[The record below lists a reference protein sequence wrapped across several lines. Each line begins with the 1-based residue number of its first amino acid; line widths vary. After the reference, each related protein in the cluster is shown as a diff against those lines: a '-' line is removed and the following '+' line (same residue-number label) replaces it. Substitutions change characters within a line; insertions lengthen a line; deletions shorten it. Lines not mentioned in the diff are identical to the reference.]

1 MDPVKTE
8 VIKVFFDESGK
19 RKTKPN
25 LMGGLSIPAA
35 VYSSSK
41 FETWSQRL
49 RDREIS
55 FHWAGYTGFAPM
67 REDIKRLMLLLGQH
81 RKMLKFNV
89 INYDHSIL
97 SSRAGS
103 NSYIA
108 DRVIYSKFPE
118 RLIYGLLRRYGKN
131 TYIEAEICIEDAQE
145 YRDLELNKTLEEQL
159 NVQSLYRGE
168 QYKVSCSSLIPKG
181 HEIGLELTD
190 LLLGFIRTII
200 LNESNTKS
208 NGVHAKNSLIIEL
221 LKDSGFFSFME
232 GIRLFEW
239 TKTRE
244 LTEVNFS
251 DYLQL
256 YLAAH
261 HDQYI

>member
-35 VYSSSK
+35 VYDSDK
-41 FETWSQRL
+41 FESWSQRL
-49 RDREIS
+49 RDGEIS
-55 FHWAGYTGFAPM
+55 FHWSGYTGFAPL
-67 REDIKRLMLLLGQH
+67 REDIRKLMLMIGKH

-97 SSRAGS
+97 SNRAGTI
-103 NSYIA
+103 SYIA

-131 TYIEAEICIEDAQE
+131 TYIDAEICIEDAQE
-145 YRDLELNKTLEEQL
+145 YRGLGLNETLEEQL

-168 QYKVSCSSLIPKG
+168 QYKVISSCLIPKG
-181 HEIGLELTD
+181 QEIGLELTD

-200 LNESNTKS
+200 LNEPNIKSKSVSEKNT
-208 NGVHAKNSLIIEL
+208 LIVEL
-221 LKDSGFFSFME
+221 LKDPGFLSFME
-232 GIRLFEW
+232 SIRLFEW
-239 TKTRE
+239 TLTRE
-244 LTEVNFS
+244 LTEVNFA

-256 YLAAH
+256 YLSAH